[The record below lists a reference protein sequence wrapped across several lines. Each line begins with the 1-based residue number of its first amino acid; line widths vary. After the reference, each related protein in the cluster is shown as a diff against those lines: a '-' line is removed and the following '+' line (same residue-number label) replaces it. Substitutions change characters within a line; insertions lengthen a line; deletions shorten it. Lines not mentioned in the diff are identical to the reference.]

1 MSAIT
6 LPLKF
11 REFRLFWIATAIS
24 FTGDQL
30 TFIALPWLVLKL
42 TGDAL
47 VMGTVIAIAA
57 VPRAVFMLVGGAVT
71 DRYSPRVVMLI
82 SNCVRMCLVGALSI
96 WTYTELIDVWTIYAI
111 AFAFG
116 LADAFMF
123 PAMSAYP
130 PRLLPKE
137 QLAAGNSLAQGM
149 GQLTLVVGPLV
160 AGGLIAVLSS
170 GPGDGLEDAEGLS
183 LVFALDTLTF
193 LVPIIILLIIRDRF
207 PPEQQVSARIW
218 ATLKE
223 GLRHTWNDVPIR
235 TFAIF
240 IGVLGLVFRGPFVV
254 GIPVFANAYL
264 PEGAA
269 AFGIIMSALGVGSI
283 AGSLLAGTTTH
294 PPAHHFGTLLLADF
308 FLFGGV
314 MILMTLVP
322 DTWFI
327 AGAVLIAAVLDGY
340 IIILLITWTQQ
351 RVPSEKLGRV
361 MSVIMLASQ
370 GLFPL
375 SAAAAGV
382 VAGWD
387 ALAMLMGAG
396 VLMMAITVLG
406 MSFRPV
412 RRMGHS

>member
-160 AGGLIAVLSS
+160 AGGLIAVFIPLQVGAIRLS
-170 GPGDGLEDAEGLS
+170 P
-183 LVFALDTLTF
+183 
-193 LVPIIILLIIRDRF
+193 R
-207 PPEQQVSARIW
+207 
-218 ATLKE
+218 
-223 GLRHTWNDVPIR
+223 TWPYR
-235 TFAIF
+235 
-240 IGVLGLVFRGPFVV
+240 VV
-254 GIPVFANAYL
+254 GIALV
-264 PEGAA
+264 
-269 AFGIIMSALGVGSI
+269 GI
-283 AGSLLAGTTTH
+283 SLLG
-294 PPAHHFGTLLLADF
+294 
-308 FLFGGV
+308 
-314 MILMTLVP
+314 
-322 DTWFI
+322 
-327 AGAVLIAAVLDGY
+327 
-340 IIILLITWTQQ
+340 LLITTS
-351 RVPSEKLGRV
+351 RGADDTL
-361 MSVIMLASQ
+361 SQ
-370 GLFPL
+370 DVVVTDGNGIAVVQLTSL
-375 SAAAAGV
+375 
-382 VAGWD
+382 VAGETQISARDIVSGVTIFGSATVAFTQGEALLLWKRGGRSRAQAGQVVEAPVAARPEGIPFTPRHQFQLKVASGGEVAGPQRRRLRAVVD
-387 ALAMLMGAG
+387 HQPAEREQALAGQIA
-396 VLMMAITVLG
+396 
-406 MSFRPV
+406 P
-412 RRMGHS
+412 